1 MKLYMSTKFTII
13 LPNYKTEY
21 FLEECLNSLHNQT
34 FKDFEVLLVNDGSV
48 GLSEIE
54 IKKFYSEAVFN
65 NTLDISGVE
74 AKKQCDY
81 IFNNLVKQDPRFK
94 LINKANG
101 GQSSARNLALN
112 WAQGEYIVF
121 LDCDDYLD
129 KDYLLEANKRLEVK
143 NKDEIIY
150 GSVKLFEDGI
160 ISDYIKL
167 NKQLPVINNL
177 ANMLVFP
184 SWTPTPI
191 NYFWPLSIIK
201 KYELQY
207 PEGKKG
213 EDTNFILE
221 NILSN
226 YKEFKNKEILKAFV
240 PVPNSIYFYRQ
251 FKEQMTK
258 QSDFEF
264 KLFNDM
270 TEHMESK
277 IGFLETIDWK
287 YGLLGKLFVKRFR
300 LYNKRNMEKN
310 KFMKIGY
317 SIYAKTLTLV
327 AIFTSKTV

>member
-1 MKLYMSTKFTII
+1 MKHYMSTKFTII

-21 FLEECLNSLHNQT
+21 FLEECLTSLQNQT
-34 FKDFEVLLVNDGSV
+34 FKDFEVLLVNDASV
-48 GLSEIE
+48 GLNQIE
-54 IKKFYSEAVFN
+54 IQKFDSNAMFH
-65 NTLDISGVE
+65 NTLKIEGVE
-74 AKKQCDY
+74 PSKQCDY

-112 WAQGEYIVF
+112 WAQGEYVVF

-129 KDYLLEANKRLEVK
+129 KDYLLEASRILEVK
-143 NKDEIIY
+143 NEDEIIY
-150 GSVKLFEDGI
+150 GSVKLYEDGI

-167 NKQLPVINNL
+167 NKQLPAINNL

-221 NILSN
+221 NVLAN
-226 YKEFKNKEILKAFV
+226 YKEFKNKDTLKGFV
-240 PVPNSIYFYRQ
+240 SVPHSIYYYRQ

-258 QSDFEF
+258 QNDFEF

-277 IGFLETIDWK
+277 IDFLETIDWK

-300 LYNKRNMEKN
+300 MYNKRNLEKN
-310 KFMKIGY
+310 KLIKIGY
-317 SIYAKTLTLV
+317 SVYAKTLTLV
-327 AIFTSKTV
+327 AIIISKMF